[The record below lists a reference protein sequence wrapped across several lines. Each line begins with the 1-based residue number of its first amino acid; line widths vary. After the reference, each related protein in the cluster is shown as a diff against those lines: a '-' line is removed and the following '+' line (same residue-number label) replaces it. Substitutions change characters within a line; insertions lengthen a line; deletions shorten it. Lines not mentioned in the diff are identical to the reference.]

1 MGTELQRNR
10 VPGTWA
16 VIAVVATL
24 MAGCAVDRRVLRT
37 EELEHKRQAYI
48 ARVEREQAEA
58 CDTIMRRWEKEFDD
72 HQAGRSTEPPHADML
87 VLSGGGDYGAFGAGF
102 LQGWGKAPDGPLRRP
117 REFDVVTGVSTGA
130 LIAPFAFIGDQASYE
145 DVTRLYREPKEDW
158 VKLDGLL
165 FFLPGRAS
173 FLNTE
178 GLQRDIRLH
187 INAGVVEKIA
197 QGYADHRLLAIGTT
211 DLDLG
216 VTTAWNLTAE
226 AAAACGSGDLG
237 RVHKV
242 LLASAA
248 IPAAFP
254 PVVIDDTLYVDGGTS
269 ANILYSWDMLSS
281 ETPRAVWRRRYP
293 DRPIPRMRY
302 WVIINNQFSAAPQ
315 AVQPNWPSIT
325 GASVSTAIRSSTLG
339 SLRFLA
345 LQAEHIRRTEKLD
358 IEMYYVAIP
367 DDWRPPKP
375 GIFVKET
382 MDSLAD
388 LGLRMG
394 LDPNSWHRYEFSVRA
409 PLDPFGRAPADT
421 PDTENQYR

>member
-1 MGTELQRNR
+1 MGTKRDRKR
-10 VPGTWA
+10 VPGCR
-16 VIAVVATL
+16 AVVVGVAAVA
-24 MAGCAVDRRVLRT
+24 AGCAVDRRVLRT
-37 EELEHKRQAYI
+37 EELEHKRLAYQ
-48 ARVEREQAEA
+48 ARVERDRAES
-58 CDTIMRRWEKEFDD
+58 CELLVRRWEKEYDD
-72 HQAGRSTEPPHADML
+72 YRAGRTSEPPHADVL

-102 LQGWGKAPDGPLRRP
+102 LLGWGDVADGPLSRP

-130 LIAPFAFIGDQASYE
+130 LIAPFAFIGDEASYE

-178 GLQRDIRLH
+178 GLQRDIRTQV
-187 INAGVVEKIA
+187 NAEVVARIA
-197 QGYADHRLLAIGTT
+197 AGYAEHRLLAIGTT

-226 AAAACGSGDLG
+226 AKAACGSGDLD
-237 RVHKV
+237 RVHKI
-242 LLASAA
+242 LLASSA

-269 ANILYSWDMLSS
+269 SNILYNSEMLASD
-281 ETPRAVWRRRYP
+281 TPRSMWRQRYP
-293 DRPIPRMRY
+293 DRPLPRLRY
-302 WVIINNQFSAAPQ
+302 WVIINNQLNAAPQ

-345 LQAEHIRRTEKLD
+345 LQAEHIRRTENLD

-388 LGLRMG
+388 LGERMG
-394 LDPNSWHRYEFSVRA
+394 REPGSWNRYEFSVRA
-409 PLDPFGRAPADT
+409 PLDPFGRAPTGT
-421 PDTENQYR
+421 PDTDIQR